1 MEIFEGR
8 AGTRRAANG
17 QAIKICRRLYLS
29 AVPTPRQLAEI
40 VSRRWPDSALDGYSA
55 AQQYL
60 GQELTFPLHFLR
72 AGRWHRARTSGAGG
86 RGPKHWAA

>member
-8 AGTRRAANG
+8 AGTRRAAEG
-17 QAIKICRRLYLS
+17 QAIKICRGLYLS
-29 AVPTPRQLAEI
+29 AVPTPRELAGI

-72 AGRWHRARTSGAGG
+72 AGRWHQARISAAGG
-86 RGPKHWAA
+86 RGPRRWEA